1 MGKFILFVLVFFR
14 VLLINVEAKE
24 IIYVNKKGL
33 ELKAQEYQNILTI
46 HGEEYFDNMTLNDFL
61 HYQEYY
67 SASNLKIK
75 KIELP
80 TNFVMPN
87 SNFLDTNYK
96 TLSIYNVTN
105 HSSIPFIVI
114 NLEWKKIPN
123 IKSYDVIGV
132 RLWHTHFSSPVT
144 TYALIDGIRVS
155 PTKIK
160 QKSNGIG
167 VSIKL
172 PSNSSSIFI
181 QQSFTVN
188 TGGTIYASYQ
198 HSKKNISLGDSQNFI
213 ISTGGLGKV
222 FQFHNNTLFD
232 QMDGIVLKV

>member
-14 VLLINVEAKE
+14 VLLTNVEAKE

-33 ELKAQEYQNILTI
+33 EFKAHEYQNILTI
-46 HGEEYFDNMTLNDFL
+46 HGEEYLENMNLEDFL
-61 HYQEYY
+61 KFREYY

-75 KIELP
+75 KTELP
-80 TNFVMPN
+80 RSSIMPN

-105 HSSIPFIVI
+105 YSSIPFIVI
-114 NLEWKKIPN
+114 NLEWKKIPKT
-123 IKSYDVIGV
+123 KSYDVIGV
-132 RLWHTHFSSPVT
+132 RLWHTSFLSSVS
-144 TYALIDGIRVS
+144 TYASIDGVRVA
-155 PTKIK
+155 PAKIK
-160 QKSNGIG
+160 QKSNGVG

-188 TGGTIYASYQ
+188 TGGTVYASYQ
-198 HSKKNISLGDSQNFI
+198 HSKKSISLAHSQNFI
-213 ISTGGLGKV
+213 ISKGGLGKV
-222 FQFHNNTLFD
+222 FQFKNNTLFD
-232 QMDGIVLKV
+232 QMEGISLKV